1 MYVKISFI
9 LAVDATYVKNRSYH
23 LQSWTCNKC
32 LFSKLPFF
40 GQDIVETTLVNS
52 SMLNDDDNHIDVHL
66 TTLQN
71 NAKHIKIMHI
81 NTQSTV
87 SIFDHLCLLI
97 ELYSI
102 DVITMSKTWLE
113 ENNLLIQYVTIPGY
127 THAFNNRDKIRGGG
141 GVVYIKESMKFKRR
155 EDLEKHYP
163 TMEYLWIEIPGR
175 NRHSK
180 LLLGAIY

>member
-102 DVITMSKTWLE
+102 DVITMSKTATEKKDDEFSRLTFCE
-113 ENNLLIQYVTIPGY
+113 AINNLKYKTKS
-127 THAFNNRDKIRGGG
+127 A
-141 GVVYIKESMKFKRR
+141 KR
-155 EDLEKHYP
+155 EFYKKTFL
-163 TMEYLWIEIPGR
+163 
-175 NRHSK
+175 
-180 LLLGAIY
+180 